1 MHKNGSLDNPMEM
14 YDRTSQSG
22 SLSVEDENSDITIE
36 NELGTENTEDYEDD
50 NFSALSETIETD
62 ETQSVQSGCSGCGGI
77 ISENGPTPEARTDFN
92 TAVHSS
98 VTTGATMQRSSSTTS
113 APPLAMRSSSTSA
126 VRSTSM
132 AYNLN
137 QQQRQQLMSASSSVS
152 SGVDRNQNLQNAAAA
167 AVYNY
172 HVISTEI
179 GHEYLNDIYTEEDE
193 KVYEDLCYVTFSSKV
208 SEVCRPP
215 LTFCLLISA
224 RLSMHPEKKRLS
236 ISRCPLKDVR

>member
-1 MHKNGSLDNPMEM
+1 YSHKSGDNHKNGSLDNPLEF

-62 ETQSVQSGCSGCGGI
+62 ETHSVQSGCSGGGSSGI
-77 ISENGPTPEARTDFN
+77 IVSENGTIESRSVRS
-92 TAVHSS
+92 TASPP
-98 VTTGATMQRSSSTTS
+98 ALMKRSSSTTS
-113 APPLAMRSSSTSA
+113 APPLVARSSSASA
-126 VRSTSM
+126 VRSTSAM
-132 AYNLN
+132 HNLN
-137 QQQRQQLMSASSSVS
+137 QQQRQKLMAASGCISSAA
-152 SGVDRNQNLQNAAAA
+152 VDRIQNLQNAAA

-172 HVISTEI
+172 HVITSQI

-208 SEVCRPP
+208 SEVCIA
-215 LTFCLLISA
+215 FI
-224 RLSMHPEKKRLS
+224 
-236 ISRCPLKDVR
+236 